1 MKVLNLIN
9 ARKPFLMDQI
19 KALEDAGIECDTI
32 CVPGEFYAD
41 GAEFTSRS
49 LWDYMKFYPKVL
61 SDVSDDYDVV
71 HAHYGLTA
79 PFALA
84 QPHRPVVLSLWGRD
98 LFGPAAPV
106 TKFCAKFCDE
116 VIVRSE
122 EMRQELGM
130 ESHIVERGV
139 DLEKFKPIN
148 QEIARSEI
156 GWSNQEK
163 HILFPYS
170 PQRNKKN
177 YPLAETVIQE
187 VNDTL
192 EEDIVIHTV
201 YNEPHEKIPL
211 FMNAAD
217 LLLMTSRPKSEG
229 SPNTVKEA
237 LACNTPIVS
246 TNVGDVTELIGNVS
260 GCHVCTNKEELV
272 EKSIESLKS
281 VSEMNG
287 RIKAKNLSWDKTTK
301 QIKTIYQN

>member
-1 MKVLNLIN
+1 
-9 ARKPFLMDQI
+9 
-19 KALEDAGIECDTI
+19 
-32 CVPGEFYAD
+32 
-41 GAEFTSRS
+41 
-49 LWDYMKFYPKVL
+49 
-61 SDVSDDYDVV
+61 
-71 HAHYGLTA
+71 
-79 PFALA
+79 
-84 QPHRPVVLSLWGRD
+84 
-98 LFGPAAPV
+98 
-106 TKFCAKFCDE
+106 
-116 VIVRSE
+116 
-122 EMRQELGM
+122 MRQELGM